1 MASESR
7 ARPPQQVT
15 LTAEQLAILL
25 QRVQQLEARV
35 EQLEGSGNALAAAC
49 RLPLRVGGRIKSHF
63 ANTAARLRG
72 IAPLPGLYTR
82 LVWGAA
88 VGPANVSCTLPPAEP
103 AAAELRSAS
112 TYRSEV
118 FRLLGSLGKD
128 SAATFSAEGGSL
140 ATATSITADALPAGG
155 PAPLLGPDS
164 TAAAVDDDVLFFSQ
178 LSRTAATTK
187 ATGAATAA
195 AFDLAARSAKA
206 SVDKVVSD
214 AGRLASSVIPL
225 PPGGAG
231 ASVLPPPAPA
241 RRVTRASL
249 ASIVEKR
256 ELLLRQRERLL
267 QQPRD
272 MVDRALSAVNS
283 TLAALNSTLALAEKQ
298 LASRRLLAASFTL
311 GSVGVKQQSPF
322 GECQGEENVLL
333 GREGTTAPG
342 DAIGK
347 QQPCRMP
354 GQSKAKKRKK
364 PWQSP
369 VG

>member
-1 MASESR
+1 MASECG

-112 TYRSEV
+112 TYRSEF
-118 FRLLGSLGKD
+118 FRLLGSLGRD

-164 TAAAVDDDVLFFSQ
+164 TAAAVDDVLFFSQ

-231 ASVLPPPAPA
+231 APVLPPPAPA
-241 RRVTRASL
+241 RRVTRAGL

-311 GSVGVKQQSPF
+311 GSVGEAIVTL
-322 GECQGEENVLL
+322 GECQGEENPLL
-333 GREGTTAPG
+333 GREGTTAWGRP
-342 DAIGK
+342 
-347 QQPCRMP
+347 
-354 GQSKAKKRKK
+354 SESN
-364 PWQSP
+364 SP
-369 VG
+369 VGCQGKAKPC